1 LWYESGEKMNAYG
14 ILVWKG
20 RGKRGLGIPRRRLGY
35 IIKVNRKEIG
45 TCGLD

>member
-1 LWYESGEKMNAYG
+1 MARIGEKMDAYG

-35 IIKVNRKEIG
+35 IIKVDQKEIG
-45 TCGLD
+45 SSGLD